1 MLNWY
6 MQYLALMFSL
16 YEITVLH
23 LNIQCIYQMNQNV
36 VNKADTLFSHVTLLW
51 LIRQIIFSDF

>member
-23 LNIQCIYQMNQNV
+23 LNIQCIYQMNQNA